1 MSVQHLLRYFTL
13 KDKAHIYTATHRTK
27 PRVNIHVFVYF
38 SIIHAALFLDI
49 KTAIVSLPASVVL
62 KRLKFDLTCFYWGK
76 NEKYSILLRF
86 IQTQNYFQIWFDPA
100 AAACMDF
107 AFSFYSASKAHPDL
121 RIKNC
126 RERTEVYDKTPVP
139 LYPWRAV
146 IYSTRQQRD
155 LQSVS
160 LDLISPPVGEERKI
174 QFPES
179 SLSSSIKRPPRRQG
193 TEQINVC
200 LYMRTSLMSRGCL
213 NPAQLYFKAQFGP
226 GGDLKVLL
234 TIVFLKCRFFWKLLL
249 SELK

>member
-1 MSVQHLLRYFTL
+1 MSVQYLLRYFTL

-38 SIIHAALFLDI
+38 SIIYAALFLDI
-49 KTAIVSLPASVVL
+49 KTVTVSLPASVVL
-62 KRLKFDLTCFYWGK
+62 KCLKFDLTCFYWK
-76 NEKYSILLRF
+76 KKKEEKYSILLRF

-107 AFSFYSASKAHPDL
+107 AFSFYSAPKEHPDL

-126 RERTEVYDKTPVP
+126 RERTEVYDKSPVP
-139 LYPWRAV
+139 LYPWSAV

-179 SLSSSIKRPPRRQG
+179 SLSSSIKRPPHQQG

-226 GGDLKVLL
+226 DVDLKVLL
-234 TIVFLKCRFFWKLLL
+234 TIVLLKYRFFLKAFTF
-249 SELK
+249 